1 MTFTNLNVNIRLD
14 QVAFANSEVNISKDQ
29 WHFLLHAEEK
39 SQNSLQI
46 CGVVFLYHKLLLYR
60 MAVGRPSCD
69 WWQQH
74 FSLVQWKS
82 IVLGMVYKGVVSGAE
97 HLAVYWNARTPS
109 EQALFGEICL
119 FLQKQGHLHLL
130 LRSMCC

>member
-1 MTFTNLNVNIRLD
+1 MTFATQDVNISLD

-29 WHFLLHAEEK
+29 WHFLLHAENRNQYFITFE
-39 SQNSLQI
+39 
-46 CGVVFLYHKLLLYR
+46 GVGQVSHKLLLYR
-60 MAVGRPSCD
+60 MAVGRLSCD

-82 IVLGMVYKGVVSGAE
+82 ILFGFVFQGVVSGAE

-109 EQALFGEICL
+109 EQALFGELELKTTLL
-119 FLQKQGHLHLL
+119 FTHTA
-130 LRSMCC
+130 SSSSY